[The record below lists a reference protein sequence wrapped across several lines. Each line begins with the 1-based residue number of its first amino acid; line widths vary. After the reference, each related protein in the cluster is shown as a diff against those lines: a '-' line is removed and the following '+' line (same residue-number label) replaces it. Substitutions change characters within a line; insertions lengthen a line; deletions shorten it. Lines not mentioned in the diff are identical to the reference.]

1 MPSIEGIIWS
11 SHSSEDLAII
21 ALNSDAPAI
30 TWLQNYVAEKGLT
43 YPFVYDDGSIFNLY
57 QVGNTFQNIPPT
69 YIIID
74 QNGVVHYRTD
84 GDYNTIGIINDTI
97 GFLLEE

>member
-11 SHSSEDLAII
+11 SYSENDLAII
-21 ALNSDAPAI
+21 AFNSDAPSI
-30 TWLQNYVAEKGLT
+30 SWLQNYVAGKGLT
-43 YPFVYDDGSIFNLY
+43 YPFVYDDGSIFDLY
-57 QVGNTFQNIPPT
+57 QVGSAFQNIPPS

-74 QNGVVHYRTD
+74 QNGVVRYRTD
-84 GDYNTIGIINDTI
+84 DELFTIGDINDMI